1 MARVVPSYDEGQL
14 ILAGIRVRSHRD
26 GRPPL
31 LEDVAETIDMPADLL
46 RVLVLEMEKLGI
58 IRQLANAFET
68 RLAVDDHLKAEDLPK
83 EGSGARL
90 NSEVEEFRKAFREK
104 QKDLKNTF
112 GSGAFSKKSEEK
124 MSRLEEELK
133 KFKGRGGPAPGSI
146 LGEPPKYDDDDD

>member
-1 MARVVPSYDEGQL
+1 MSRVTPSYDEGHL
-14 ILAGIRVRSHRD
+14 ILAGIRIRAHRD

-31 LEDVAETIDMPADLL
+31 LEDVAELIDMPADLL
-46 RVLVLEMEKLGI
+46 RVLVVELEERGI

-68 RLAVDDHLKAEDLPK
+68 RLRVDDHLKAEELPK
-83 EGSGARL
+83 EGGGRL
-90 NSEVEEFRKAFREK
+90 DSEVQEFRKAFQEK

-112 GSGAFSKKSEEK
+112 GSGAFTKKSDEK

-133 KFKGRGGPAPGSI
+133 KFKGRGGPGPGSI